1 MPARLSNCAGST
13 AGTLDPSTG
22 SPATFSAL
30 ALFHQEGR
38 RRMQPA
44 IFLDRDGVIIENC
57 ENYVRSWNDVS
68 FIEPAI
74 RALRQAAPLDV
85 AVVVVT
91 NQAVVGKGL
100 ITLEEAVDINE
111 RVVNEV
117 RRRGGRIDK
126 AYLCPHSSNDDCDCR
141 KPRPGM
147 LQRAARELNIDLSH
161 SFMVGDAITDMQAAQ
176 AAGVQSVLVRTG
188 RGERELERYA
198 GDVWFDIAD
207 DLLDAFATF
216 QSYRITA

>member
-1 MPARLSNCAGST
+1 MR
-13 AGTLDPSTG
+13 
-22 SPATFSAL
+22 
-30 ALFHQEGR
+30 
-38 RRMQPA
+38 
-44 IFLDRDGVIIENC
+44 
-57 ENYVRSWNDVS
+57 

-100 ITLEEAVDINE
+100 ITLDDAIAINE

-117 RRRGGRIDK
+117 RRRGGRIDQ
-126 AYLCPHSSNDDCDCR
+126 AYLCPHTYDDDCDCR

-147 LQRAARELNIDLSH
+147 LLRAARELNIDLAH
-161 SFMVGDAITDMQAAQ
+161 SCMVGDAITDMQAAQ

-188 RGERELERYA
+188 RGERELVRYN
-198 GDVWFDIAD
+198 GDCWFDIAD
-207 DLLDAFATF
+207 DLLDAFAAF
-216 QSYRITA
+216 QSFRITS